1 MPQNFL
7 ERGTNM
13 NENNFE
19 DILSSVMSNEDLMSK
34 ISDIVK
40 SNKSGD
46 VTNSLPDVIAALSP
60 VINGNKKDDS
70 ENKDEQ
76 SFESKIKSESE
87 KSNTAETFLK
97 SGIDSGNILSLLAN
111 SGRSSKLLLALK
123 PYVSK
128 ERKEMIDTIV
138 RVSQIADIIKT
149 VR

>member
-1 MPQNFL
+1 
-7 ERGTNM
+7 M

-19 DILSSVMSNEDLMSK
+19 DILSSVMSNEDLMGK
-34 ISDIVK
+34 ISGIVK

-60 VINGNKKDDS
+60 VINGNKKNDS

-76 SFESKIKSESE
+76 SFESNIKSESE